1 MGKRRSM
8 KNIHRSVKNL
18 IREENIERPVYN
30 WSAKQ
35 NKPKS
40 GRIENDLL
48 RQRKKLE
55 KQREKNEREERRS
68 QKASKAAAASNLDD
82 MMSRMQL

>member
-1 MGKRRSM
+1 
-8 KNIHRSVKNL
+8 L
-18 IREENIERPVYN
+18 
-30 WSAKQ
+30 
-35 NKPKS
+35 
-40 GRIENDLL
+40 NDLSIIGPPSRINQNQAVLKTTFL